1 MSDSS
6 GSILQLQTKITAL
19 SNVNLLIATAN
30 PADFDDITASLYA
43 AKIDFTYD
51 IVTINELDTNLPYA
65 YGQYSAVIYNYA
77 QATNEDVAD
86 TLVENLQWW
95 CHLYPDVPLILI
107 TNYLGDE
114 RAVELIQAGVSGYV
128 LKQKLYQL
136 PDILAKTLSNCAKQ
150 QNIANQQ
157 QNLIKQQQKKI
168 QQLEIEKQSWLD
180 REQLN
185 LERIAHLNHELR
197 NPISSMLGFAGMLKE
212 QYYGTLNCKQMQY
225 VSALL
230 SVGEYMLD
238 LVNNY
243 LDLVKIDANKQIL
256 DIERLAVAEICQAS
270 LFIVTEKAKQKG
282 LDLIFNLEDNIDFC
296 TADSVR
302 LKQILVNLL
311 SNAIKF
317 TDRGSVT
324 LEVKLKANWLH
335 FSVIDTGMGI
345 SPQNLTKLFQPFPQI
360 TNHCGSTGLGLTL
373 SQKIAQLH
381 QGDITVTS
389 SLGKGSCFTLCIPQ
403 YQ

>member
-30 PADFDDITASLYA
+30 PADFHDITASLYA
-43 AKIDFTYD
+43 AEIDFTYD
-51 IVTINELDTNLPYA
+51 IVTINELDTNLLYA
-65 YGQYSAVIYNYA
+65 YEQYSAVIYNYV

-95 CHLYPDVPLILI
+95 RHLYPDAPLILI

-136 PDILAKTLSNCAKQ
+136 PDILAKTLSNFAKQ
-150 QNIANQQ
+150 QNIANQ

-168 QQLEIEKQSWLD
+168 QQLEIERQSWLD

-185 LERIAHLNHELR
+185 QEHIAHLNHELR

-230 SVGEYMLD
+230 SVSGYMLD

-256 DIERLAVAEICQAS
+256 EIERLAVAEICQAS
-270 LFIVTEKAKQKG
+270 LFIVTEKARQKG
-282 LDLIFNLEDNIDFC
+282 LNLIFNLEDNIDFC

-311 SNAIKF
+311 NNAIKF

-324 LEVKLKANWLH
+324 LEVKLKADWLH

-345 SPQNLTKLFQPFPQI
+345 SPQNLSKLFQPFPQI
-360 TNHCGSTGLGLTL
+360 TNNHESTGLGLTV
-373 SQKIAQLH
+373 SKKIAQLH